1 MNEQNLP
8 PIIKITIDAAVLAS
22 LLRSAADS
30 VQAAS
35 AAGMKVITMRHDMTV
50 REFLRFCLGE
60 AGRLDDDNKR

>member
-1 MNEQNLP
+1 MNEQNP
-8 PIIKITIDAAVLAS
+8 NPIIKITIDSAILAS

-60 AGRLDDDNKR
+60 AGRLDDGN